1 MLRVNKNQS
10 GYLLLE
16 LTVGA
21 GLVAL
26 ACCLLLPSTD
36 AYLRFYYRQQL
47 RQAAYQVAADIRCL
61 QQEAMFSKK
70 LGRIMQV
77 NLRKADGYTIV
88 KNLSDGNGER
98 VDFAKLGCSNVYF
111 TTQNLRPQFSHN
123 GSPLATGMLEL
134 HHSRL
139 KDCYY
144 TIFLQPVT
152 GRVVLNEILA
162 K

>member
-1 MLRVNKNQS
+1 M
-10 GYLLLE
+10 LLE

-26 ACCLLLPSTD
+26 ACCLLMPSTD

-47 RQAAYQVAADIRCL
+47 RHAANQVAADIRFL
-61 QQEAMFSKK
+61 QQEAMFSKS
-70 LGRIMQV
+70 LSRIMQV

-88 KNLSDGNGER
+88 RNLSDGNGQR
-98 VDFAKLGCSNVYF
+98 VDFARLGCSNVYF

-123 GSPLATGMLEL
+123 GSPMATGMLEL

-144 TIFLQPVT
+144 TISLQPVT
-152 GRVVLNEILA
+152 GRVVLNEVLA